1 MKTAGV
7 CCRVSFVTLTVL
19 LVVALAVPTVLAN
32 DWPSWRGHGQNGV
45 SDETG
50 LPSTWSIEGEN
61 LVWSDTWVGRSTPAV
76 FDGRV
81 CANGRTGNGVT
92 EKETVACWN
101 AENGTKLWQH
111 SFGIANTTVPFN
123 RVGWGNVT
131 GDAETGYL
139 YAMNIDGHLNTFDR
153 DGSIVWSWRLAE
165 NLGRASGYGGR
176 TSTPVVDEDHVIL
189 SIIGA
194 LWGDY
199 GGPPRHRYFAFDKR
213 TGEVQWI
220 ATPGGNVFDMNTQS
234 VPVVTVIN
242 GQRLLIDGNA
252 DGHIYALQ
260 ARTGKKVWEY
270 NLSKRGINVSPI
282 VDGSTVYV
290 GHSEENVDQ
299 GTMGRV
305 VAIDATGTGDVTA
318 THEKWRTNELS
329 VGFGS
334 PALRDGTLYLIDNSA
349 NLLALDADDGRVV
362 WRHSVGT
369 VGKSSPVWADGKLY
383 VTEVNGNVH
392 ILEANA
398 NGVTVL
404 DSEELQVEDGRHAE
418 IYGSF
423 APAYGRLYF
432 TAESGIYAIGD
443 RSTPFMADAGP
454 SGMLGEEAAPGAVA
468 HLQVVPA
475 EVILSA
481 GQTATF
487 QVRALDANGRLL
499 GTRDANWSVDG
510 LAGATVSGDGVLSTI
525 VGASTQGGKVVASA
539 NGMTASAQVR
549 VFAPLPW
556 SENFESGR
564 PPFWV
569 GGGPRLSVA
578 DVGGQQVLQK
588 SASPS
593 GLHRHAVYLGPAE
606 MAGYTV
612 QADMMATEWRR
623 RRPDLGLI
631 NSGYTLDL
639 QGNAQRIQ
647 VQSWA
652 AELRIDK
659 RTEFA
664 WEPNVWY
671 TLKLRVDL
679 DGDRAVIRGKV
690 WNRDE
695 AEPSAWTVTAEDPEP
710 IRNGS
715 PGLIA
720 YSPIDVYFDNVSV
733 MENQ

>member
-1 MKTAGV
+1 MKTA
-7 CCRVSFVTLTVL
+7 RTFVYVTVL
-19 LVVALAVPTVLAN
+19 LIIGCGVETALAN
-32 DWPSWRGHGQNGV
+32 DWPSWRGHAQNGV
-45 SDETG
+45 SNDTN
-50 LPSTWSIEGEN
+50 LPSTWSVDGEN
-61 LVWSDTWVGRSTPAV
+61 LIWSDAWVGRSTPAV

-92 EKETVACWN
+92 EKEVVACWN
-101 AENGTKLWQH
+101 AENGTKLWEH
-111 SFGIANTTVPFN
+111 SFGIANPTVPFN

-131 GDAETGYL
+131 GDSETGFL
-139 YAMNIDGHLNTFDR
+139 YAMNIDGHFNVFDR
-153 DGSIVWSWRLAE
+153 DGNIVWTWRLAE

-176 TSTPVVDEDHVIL
+176 TSTPVIDEDQVIL

-199 GGPPRHRYFAFDKR
+199 GGPPRHRYFAFDKQ
-213 TGEVQWI
+213 TGEVRWI

-234 VPVVTVIN
+234 VPIVTVID

-282 VDGSTVYV
+282 VDGTTVYAA
-290 GHSEENVDQ
+290 HSEENIDQ

-305 VAIDATGTGDVTA
+305 VAIDATGTGDITA
-318 THEKWRTNELS
+318 THEKWRVNDLA
-329 VGFGS
+329 VGFAS
-334 PALRDGTLYLIDNSA
+334 PTLSGNTLYLIDNSA
-349 NLLALDADDGRVV
+349 NLLALDTERGNVL
-362 WRHSVGT
+362 WRHSVGN

-383 VTEVNGNVH
+383 ITEVNGNVH
-392 ILEANA
+392 ILQPNDS
-398 NGVTVL
+398 GVTVL
-404 DSEELQVEDGRHAE
+404 DSDELTVEDGRYAE

-432 TAESGIYAIGD
+432 TAESGIYAIGNTETAFNTD
-443 RSTPFMADAGP
+443 NVNTYT
-454 SGMLGEEAAPGAVA
+454 LGEERPRGEVA
-468 HLQVVPA
+468 HLQVIPA
-475 EVILSA
+475 EIILSA
-481 GQTATF
+481 GETATF
-487 QVRALDANGRLL
+487 EVRALDVNGQLV
-499 GTRDANWSVDG
+499 GTRAATWAVDG
-510 LAGATVSGDGVLSTI
+510 LIDATVSPSGVLSTS
-525 VGASTQGGKVVASA
+525 ANANNHGGKVVASV

-549 VFAPLPW
+549 LFSPLPW
-556 SENFESGR
+556 AENFESGR

-569 GGGPRLSVA
+569 GGGPRLSVV
-578 DVGGQQVLQK
+578 DVDGQQVFRK
-588 SASPS
+588 SASPN
-593 GLHRHAVYLGPAE
+593 GLHRHAVYLGPAD
-606 MAGYTV
+606 MSGYTI

-639 QGNAQRIQ
+639 QGNAQRAQI
-647 VQSWA
+647 QSWA
-652 AELRIDK
+652 AELRIDE

-664 WEPNVWY
+664 WESDVWY

-679 DGDRAVIRGKV
+679 ENDRAIIRGKV
-690 WNRDE
+690 WERNE
-695 AEPSAWTVTAEDPEP
+695 TEPSTWTVTAEDPHP

-720 YSPIDVYFDNVSV
+720 YSPIDIYIDNVRV
-733 MENQ
+733 VENQ

>member
-1 MKTAGV
+1 MKRAAAYS
-7 CCRVSFVTLTVL
+7 RVTCIV
-19 LVVALAVPTVLAN
+19 LVVAAGPVPTALAK
-32 DWPSWRGHGQNGV
+32 DWPNWRGHAQNGV
-45 SDETG
+45 SEETS
-50 LPSTWSIEGEN
+50 LPSSWSVEGEN
-61 LVWSDTWVGRSTPAV
+61 LIWSDTWVGRSTPAV

-81 CANGRTGNGVT
+81 CANGRTGDGVT
-92 EKETVACWN
+92 QKEIVACWT
-101 AENGTKLWQH
+101 AEDGTKLWEH

-123 RVGWGNVT
+123 RVGWGSVT
-131 GDAETGYL
+131 GDPETGFL
-139 YAMNIDGHLNTFDR
+139 FAMNIDGHFHAFDR
-153 DGSIVWSWRLAE
+153 DGTIVWSWRLAE

-176 TSTPVVDEDHVIL
+176 TSTPVVDEERVIL
-189 SIIGA
+189 SLIGS

-234 VPVVTVIN
+234 VPIVTVID

-252 DGHIYALQ
+252 DGHVYALQ

-282 VDGSTVYV
+282 VDGTTVYV

-318 THEKWRTNELS
+318 THERWRVNELS
-329 VGFGS
+329 VGFAS
-334 PALRDGTLYLIDNSA
+334 PTLRDGTLYLVDNSA
-349 NLLALDADDGRVV
+349 NLLALDTNDGRVL

-392 ILEANA
+392 ILQPNGD
-398 NGVTVL
+398 GVTVL
-404 DSEELQVEDGRHAE
+404 DSEELEVEGGRYAE

-443 RSTPFMADAGP
+443 SSRPFMADAGAP
-454 SGMLGEEAAPGAVA
+454 RMLSEEIPAGDPA

-475 EVILSA
+475 ELILSA
-481 GQTATF
+481 GETATF

-499 GTRDANWSVDG
+499 GTRDASWSVDG
-510 LAGATVSGDGVLSTI
+510 LVGATVSASGVLSTTA
-525 VGASTQGGKVVASA
+525 GASNHGGKVVASVG
-539 NGMTASAQVR
+539 GMTASAQVR

-556 SENFESGR
+556 AENFESGR

-588 SASPS
+588 SASPN

-606 MAGYTV
+606 MRGYTI

-639 QGNAQRIQ
+639 QGNAQRLQI
-647 VQSWA
+647 QSWA
-652 AELRIDK
+652 AELRIDE
-659 RTEFA
+659 RAEFA

-679 DGDRAVIRGKV
+679 EGDRSVIRGKV
-690 WNRDE
+690 WRRDDT
-695 AEPSAWTVTAEDPEP
+695 EPSAWTVTAEDPEP
-710 IRNGS
+710 IRSGS
-715 PGLIA
+715 PGLLA
-720 YSPIDVYFDNVSV
+720 YSPIDIYIDNVSV

>member
-1 MKTAGV
+1 MT
-7 CCRVSFVTLTVL
+7 RVGTFGRVAFVVL
-19 LVVALAVPTVLAN
+19 IVAALAAPTALAN
-32 DWPSWRGHGQNGV
+32 DWPSWRGPTQNGV
-45 SDETG
+45 SDETR
-50 LPSTWSIEGEN
+50 LPSNWSVEGEN
-61 LVWSDTWVGRSTPAV
+61 LVWSDAWIGRSTPVV

-81 CANGRTGNGVT
+81 CANGRTGEGVT
-92 EKETVACWN
+92 EKEIIACWS
-101 AENGTKLWQH
+101 ADDGTKLWEH
-111 SFGIANTTVPFN
+111 SFILANTTVPFN

-131 GDAETGYL
+131 GDPATGYL
-139 YAMNIDGHLNTFDR
+139 FAINIDGYLHAFDR
-153 DGSIVWSWRLAE
+153 DGTIVWSWRLAE

-176 TSTPVVDEDHVIL
+176 TSTPVVDEDRVIL

-199 GGPPRHRYFAFDKR
+199 GGPPRHRYFAFDTR
-213 TGEVQWI
+213 TGDVQWI

-234 VPVVTVIN
+234 VPIVAVID

-252 DGHIYALQ
+252 DGHIYAMQ
-260 ARTGKKVWEY
+260 ARTGRKVWEY

-282 VDGSTVYV
+282 VDGTTVYV

-305 VAIDATGTGDVTA
+305 VAIDATGTGDVTT
-318 THEKWRTNELS
+318 THEIWRADELS
-329 VGFGS
+329 VGFAS
-334 PALRDGTLYLIDNSA
+334 PTLKDGILYLIDNSA
-349 NLLALDADDGRVV
+349 NLAALDTSDGQVR
-362 WRHSVGT
+362 WRHSIGT

-392 ILEANA
+392 ILQP
-398 NGVTVL
+398 GGDDVTVL
-404 DSEELQVEDGRHAE
+404 DSEELTAEGGRFAE

-432 TAESGIYAIGD
+432 TAETGIYAIGEPG
-443 RSTPFMADAGP
+443 TPFIADAGAP
-454 SGMLGEEAAPGAVA
+454 PGLGEETAPGDAA
-468 HLQVVPA
+468 QLQVVPA
-475 EVILSA
+475 ELILSA
-481 GQTATF
+481 GETASF

-499 GTRDANWSVDG
+499 GTRDATWSVDG
-510 LAGATVSGDGVLSTI
+510 LVGASVSADGVLSTI
-525 VGASTQGGKVVASA
+525 TGPSNQGGKVTASV
-539 NGMTASAQVR
+539 GGITASAQVR

-556 SENFESGR
+556 SETFESGR

-569 GGGPRLSVA
+569 GGGPRLSAA
-578 DVGGQQVLQK
+578 DVAGQQVLQK

-606 MAGYTV
+606 MSGYTV
-612 QADMMATEWRR
+612 QADMMASEWRR

-631 NSGYTLDL
+631 NSGYTLDV

-647 VQSWA
+647 IQSWA
-652 AELRIDK
+652 AELRIDE

-664 WEPNVWY
+664 WEPSVWY

-679 DGDRAVIRGKV
+679 EGDRAVISGKV
-690 WNRDE
+690 WRRDE
-695 AEPSAWTVTAEDPEP
+695 TEPSAWTVTAEDPEP
-710 IRNGS
+710 IVTGS
-715 PGLIA
+715 PGLSA
-720 YSPIDVYFDNVSV
+720 YSPIDVYIDNVRV

>member
-1 MKTAGV
+1 MTSVSAFS
-7 CCRVSFVTLTVL
+7 RVTFVVL
-19 LVVALAVPTVLAN
+19 MAAALAAPPALAD
-32 DWPSWRGHGQNGV
+32 DWPSWRGHAQNGV

-50 LPSTWSIEGEN
+50 LPSSWSIAGEN
-61 LVWSDTWVGRSTPAV
+61 LAWSDTWTGRSTPVV

-81 CANGRTGNGVT
+81 CANGRTGEGVT
-92 EKETVACWN
+92 EKEIVACWS
-101 AENGTKLWQH
+101 AEDGTKLWEY

-131 GDAETGYL
+131 GDPETGYL
-139 YAMNIDGHLNTFDR
+139 FAMNIDGYLHAFDR
-153 DGSIVWSWRLAE
+153 DGTIVWSWRLAE

-176 TSTPVVDEDHVIL
+176 TSTPVVDEDRVIL

-199 GGPPRHRYFAFDKR
+199 GGPPRHRYFAFDTR
-213 TGEVQWI
+213 SGEVQWI

-234 VPVVTVIN
+234 VPVIAVIN

-252 DGHIYALQ
+252 DGHIYAMQ
-260 ARTGKKVWEY
+260 ARTGNKVWEY

-282 VDGSTVYV
+282 VDGTTVYV

-305 VAIDATGTGDVTA
+305 VAIDATGTGDITA
-318 THEKWRTNELS
+318 THEKWRADELS
-329 VGFGS
+329 IGFAS
-334 PALRDGTLYLIDNSA
+334 PTLRNGTLYVIDNSA
-349 NLLALDADDGRVV
+349 NLLALDADSGDVE
-362 WRHSVGT
+362 WQYSVGT

-383 VTEVNGNVH
+383 ITEVNGKVH
-392 ILEANA
+392 ILRPNR

-404 DSEELQVEDGRHAE
+404 DSEELRVNGGRPAE

-432 TAESGIYAIGD
+432 TSETGIYSVGD
-443 RSTPFMADAGP
+443 TGTPFRADAGAP
-454 SGMLGEEAAPGAVA
+454 RTLSEETPAGAVA
-468 HLQVVPA
+468 QLQVVPA
-475 EVILSA
+475 ELILSA
-481 GQTATF
+481 GETATF
-487 QVRALDANGRLL
+487 QVRALDANGRPL
-499 GTRDANWSVDG
+499 GTRDASWSVDG
-510 LAGATVSGDGVLSTI
+510 LVGAMVSANGVLSTI
-525 VGASTQGGKVVASA
+525 SGASNQGGKVTASVG
-539 NGMTASAQVR
+539 GMTGSAQVR

-564 PPFWV
+564 PPFWI

-588 SASPS
+588 SPSPI

-612 QADMMATEWRR
+612 QADMMATPWRR

-639 QGNAQRIQ
+639 QGNAQRVQI
-647 VQSWA
+647 QSWA
-652 AELRIDK
+652 AELRIDE
-659 RTEFA
+659 RTEFV
-664 WEPNVWY
+664 WEPSVWY

-679 DGDRAVIRGKV
+679 ESNRALIRGKV
-690 WNRDE
+690 WKRGDT
-695 AEPSAWTVTAEDPEP
+695 EPSAWTVTAEDPEP

-720 YSPIDVYFDNVSV
+720 YSPIDVYIDNVRV

>member
-1 MKTAGV
+1 MKTA
-7 CCRVSFVTLTVL
+7 RTFVYVTVL
-19 LVVALAVPTVLAN
+19 LIIGCGVETALAN
-32 DWPSWRGHGQNGV
+32 DWPSWRGHAQNGV
-45 SDETG
+45 SNDTN
-50 LPSTWSIEGEN
+50 LPSTWSVDGEN
-61 LVWSDTWVGRSTPAV
+61 LIWSDAWIGRSTPAV

-92 EKETVACWN
+92 EKEVVACWN
-101 AENGTKLWQH
+101 AENGTKLWEH

-131 GDAETGYL
+131 GDSETGFL
-139 YAMNIDGHLNTFDR
+139 YAMNIDGHFNVFDR
-153 DGSIVWSWRLAE
+153 DGNIVWTWRLAE

-176 TSTPVVDEDHVIL
+176 TSTPVIDEDQVIL

-199 GGPPRHRYFAFDKR
+199 GGPPRHRYFAFDKQ
-213 TGEVQWI
+213 TGEVRWI

-234 VPVVTVIN
+234 VPIVTVID

-282 VDGSTVYV
+282 VDGTTVYAA
-290 GHSEENVDQ
+290 HSEENIDQ

-305 VAIDATGTGDVTA
+305 VAIDATGTGDITA
-318 THEKWRTNELS
+318 THEKWRVNDLA
-329 VGFGS
+329 VGFAS
-334 PALRDGTLYLIDNSA
+334 PTLSGNTLYLIDNSA
-349 NLLALDADDGRVV
+349 NLLALDTERGNVL
-362 WRHSVGT
+362 WRHSVGN

-383 VTEVNGNVH
+383 ITEVNGNVH
-392 ILEANA
+392 ILQPNDS
-398 NGVTVL
+398 GVTVL
-404 DSEELQVEDGRHAE
+404 DSDELTVEDGRYAE

-432 TAESGIYAIGD
+432 TAESGIYAIGNTGTAFNTD
-443 RSTPFMADAGP
+443 NVNTYT
-454 SGMLGEEAAPGAVA
+454 LGEERPRGEVA
-468 HLQVVPA
+468 HLQVIPA
-475 EVILSA
+475 EIILSA
-481 GQTATF
+481 GETATF
-487 QVRALDANGRLL
+487 EVRALDVNGQLV
-499 GTRDANWSVDG
+499 GTRAATWAVDG
-510 LAGATVSGDGVLSTI
+510 LIDATVSPSGVLSTS
-525 VGASTQGGKVVASA
+525 ANANNHGGKVVASV

-549 VFAPLPW
+549 LFSPLPW
-556 SENFESGR
+556 AENFESGR

-569 GGGPRLSVA
+569 GGGPRLSVV
-578 DVGGQQVLQK
+578 DVDGQQVFRK
-588 SASPS
+588 SASPN
-593 GLHRHAVYLGPAE
+593 GLHRHAVYLGPAD
-606 MAGYTV
+606 MSGYTI

-639 QGNAQRIQ
+639 QGNAQRAQI
-647 VQSWA
+647 QSWA
-652 AELRIDK
+652 AELRIDE

-664 WEPNVWY
+664 WESDVWY

-679 DGDRAVIRGKV
+679 ENNRAIIRGKV
-690 WNRDE
+690 WKRNE
-695 AEPSAWTVTAEDPEP
+695 TEPSTWTVTAEDPHP

-720 YSPIDVYFDNVSV
+720 YSPIDIYIDNVRV
-733 MENQ
+733 VENQ